1 MFFLVDYVGL
11 HVNVQEGQKKRTM
24 IILVSSSMESVGV
37 VRKPGMACTVSLVIV
52 KWSRMMIVLSRH
64 AMSSATN
71 QKYALE
77 DNKLFMST
85 PSRNVSTFSKNR
97 FFLGAQ
103 FVGTYAA
110 RKMGRGKAPGRRSI
124 LAPNL
129 F

>member
-11 HVNVQEGQKKRTM
+11 HVNVQEGLKKRTM

-37 VRKPGMACTVSLVIV
+37 VRMPGIACTVSLVIV

-64 AMSSATN
+64 AMNSATN

-77 DNKLFMST
+77 DNMLFMST

-97 FFLGAQ
+97 FFWALNLLGRMQ
-103 FVGTYAA
+103 PEKWEGE
-110 RKMGRGKAPGRRSI
+110 KPGRRSI

>member
-11 HVNVQEGQKKRTM
+11 HVNVQEGLKKRTM

-37 VRKPGMACTVSLVIV
+37 VRMPGIACTVSLVIV

-64 AMSSATN
+64 ALNSATN

-77 DNKLFMST
+77 DNMLFMST

-97 FFLGAQ
+97 FFWALNLLERMQPEKWEGE
-103 FVGTYAA
+103 
-110 RKMGRGKAPGRRSI
+110 KPGRRSI